1 MSEESAAGERR
12 TESSASPDSE
22 VHWTVVLESGQT
34 VVEVPQQ

>member
-1 MSEESAAGERR
+1 MSEAPAAGERC
-12 TESSASPDSE
+12 TKNSVVPDSE